1 MLRATPPGED
11 PIGDARATAVGFF
24 AQGSPPGEDGVN
36 NLYQH
41 ALDAATPPGSAPE
54 RVSHGAPDYLH
65 LITIAEQ
72 QANLYVQQV
81 NRRSWTRSYRAF
93 HNEHFTGSKYG
104 HKDWANRSK
113 IFRPKTRS
121 AVRKD
126 GAAVA
131 ASLFGTVDAI
141 ACSPG
146 DEADPRQRAAAS
158 LMQELI
164 NYRTDRTSGR
174 AAIPWFLTAMGA
186 RQDAQITGIC
196 ASKQYWKLELRK
208 SHEEDATDEAGN
220 PLLTMNEAGTYATTK
235 RPVYVPDVDRPDIRL
250 FPPECVIMDP
260 AADWTNPAQSAAY
273 LLLKYPMRLYEVE
286 KKTQDPLNP
295 WKALPPDLLKG
306 TAEASKFDAAAI
318 RRAREFGL
326 DRFDETQNSA
336 EFDIIWVYEAFI
348 RIDGED
354 KCFFSLGDKAFLTDP
369 KPTREVYPEQA
380 GDRPVIIGYGALEAH
395 RIYPMSAV
403 ESWQQT
409 QQEINDVA
417 NLYLDTMKQ
426 NVAPV
431 TKVVRGRSVDLEAL
445 HRRGPN
451 SHILVTR
458 LDDIDF
464 ARPVD
469 IPQSVIV
476 GMEKLDVDMD
486 DLAGQFNAGSVQTNR
501 TLNDTVGGLK
511 LIAGASNAVQEF
523 DIRLWIETWAE
534 PALAQVVRLEQYY
547 ESDEIILGICGQ
559 RAQLWQK
566 HGINRITDDLI
577 DQQVVIRIDAGLG
590 VGDPQQRL
598 AKFRDATM
606 VAAPL
611 LAQSQEF
618 QSGQVKLNIE
628 EVMNEVFG
636 AVGYRDGG
644 KRFITV
650 APPNPQA
657 AQQQQAMQG
666 LTLQNML
673 AEIAKKR
680 AQAQHAQAQAGHAQ
694 AMGLAAIAGART
706 DARRQAADERNSA
719 FDHAHEVHDRML
731 AANEQGFRHATELA
745 NAVSDDRPQRTEEA
759 QRSPFFPS
767 PRIFR
772 SVADY
777 ARDGSMAWGGV
788 RGGGGS
794 DSAAYSNHPH
804 PDGSQALAVDPPHKG
819 EGREPASESDFLQLL
834 AALAAPR
841 ERHVAFVRDPAT
853 GRIAGARVVEGG

>member
-1 MLRATPPGED
+1 MLRSTPPGED
-11 PIGDARATAVGFF
+11 PVGDARVSQVGFF
-24 AQGSPPGEDGVN
+24 ENGSPPGEDGVN

-41 ALDAATPPGSAPE
+41 ALAAATPPGAAEESGPARE
-54 RVSHGAPDYLH
+54 EIDFLH
-65 LITIAEQ
+65 LITVAEQ

-81 NRRSWTRSYRAF
+81 NRRAWSRSYRAF
-93 HNEHFTGSKYG
+93 HNEHFVGSKYG
-104 HKDWANRSK
+104 HRDWANRSK

-131 ASLFGTVDAI
+131 ASLFGTIDAI
-141 ACSPG
+141 TCSAG
-146 DEADPRQRAAAS
+146 DEADPVQRAAAG

-174 AAIPWFLTAMGA
+174 ASLPWFLVAMGA
-186 RQDAQITGIC
+186 RQDAQIAGIC
-196 ASKQYWKLELRK
+196 ASKQYWRLELRR
-208 SHEEDATDEAGN
+208 SHDEELPGPDDGGQMTEDGFQAAPSDIR
-220 PLLTMNEAGTYATTK
+220 PPSSVLR

-250 FPPECVIMDP
+250 FPPENVIIDP

-286 KKTQDPLNP
+286 KKTRDPLNP
-295 WKALPPDLLKG
+295 WKQLPPDLLKG

-354 KCFFSLGDKAFLTDP
+354 RCFFSLGDKAFLTDP

-380 GDRPVIIGYGALEAH
+380 GDRPVTIGYGALEAH
-395 RIYPMSAV
+395 RIYPMAPV

-547 ESDEIILGICGQ
+547 ESDEIVLGICGK

-566 HGINRITDDLI
+566 HGISRITDDLM
-577 DQQVVIRIDAGLG
+577 DHQVTIRINAGLG

-598 AKFRDATM
+598 AKFRDATA

-611 LAQSQEF
+611 LAQSKEF
-618 QSGQVKLNIE
+618 QSGQVSLNVE

-657 AQQQQAMQG
+657 AQQQQMQQG
-666 LTLQNML
+666 LALQNML

-694 AMGLAAIAGART
+694 ITGSATLARLGLDRARLAHDQRMDSFDHVQQLHDRLLTAHDQGHRHANQIA
-706 DARRQAADERNSA
+706 DAHHAERQAAISNA
-719 FDHAHEVHDRML
+719 QAQ
-731 AANEQGFRHATELA
+731 AAQ
-745 NAVSDDRPQRTEEA
+745 SRPQ
-759 QRSPFFPS
+759 
-767 PRIFR
+767 
-772 SVADY
+772 
-777 ARDGSMAWGGV
+777 
-788 RGGGGS
+788 
-794 DSAAYSNHPH
+794 
-804 PDGSQALAVDPPHKG
+804 G
-819 EGREPASESDFLQLL
+819 EDQSG
-834 AALAAPR
+834 
-841 ERHVAFVRDPAT
+841 
-853 GRIAGARVVEGG
+853 AGANGSRGDHGMDDLLGHIADLVVQRLTGQAPQAA

>member
-1 MLRATPPGED
+1 MLRST
-11 PIGDARATAVGFF
+11 
-24 AQGSPPGEDGVN
+24 PPGEDGVN
-36 NLYQH
+36 DLYRH
-41 ALDAATPPGSAPE
+41 AQDLAVPPGSAPE
-54 RVSHGAPDYLH
+54 RVSHQAPDYLH
-65 LITIAEQ
+65 LIAIAEQ

-81 NRRSWTRSYRAF
+81 NRRSWSRSYRAF
-93 HNEHFTGSKYG
+93 HNEHFIGSKYG

-131 ASLFGTVDAI
+131 ASLFGTIDAI
-141 ACSPG
+141 TCSPG
-146 DEADPRQRAAAS
+146 DEADARQRAAAA

-174 AAIPWFLTAMGA
+174 AAIPWFLVAMGA
-186 RQDAQITGIC
+186 RQDAQITGVC
-196 ASKQYWKLELRK
+196 ASKQYWKLELRE
-208 SHEEDATDEAGN
+208 SHEEEATDEQGN
-220 PLLTMNEAGTYATTK
+220 PVLSLNEETGVHETTR
-235 RPVYVPDVDRPDIRL
+235 RPVYVPDIDRPDIRL
-250 FPPECVIMDP
+250 FPPECVIIDP
-260 AADWTNPAQSAAY
+260 AADWTDPAQSAAY

-286 KKTQDPLNP
+286 KKTRDPLNP

-326 DRFDETQNSA
+326 DRFDETQNAA

-354 KCFFSLGDKAFLTDP
+354 TCFFSLGDKAFLTDP

-380 GDRPVIIGYGALEAH
+380 GDRPVVIGYGALEAH
-395 RIYPMSAV
+395 RIYPMSPV

-431 TKVVRGRSVDLEAL
+431 TKVVRGRNVDLEAV

-458 LDDIDF
+458 LDDVDF
-464 ARPVD
+464 ARPAD
-469 IPQSVIV
+469 IPQSVV
-476 GMEKLDVDMD
+476 LGMEKLDVDMD

-511 LIAGASNAVQEF
+511 LIAGVANAVQEF

-547 ESDEIILGICGQ
+547 ESDAAILGLCGE
-559 RAQLWQK
+559 RAQLWQR
-566 HGINRITDDLI
+566 HGVERITDDLM
-577 DQQVVIRIDAGLG
+577 DHQVTIRINAGLG

-598 AKFRDATM
+598 AKFRDAAA

-611 LAQSQEF
+611 LAQSREF
-618 QSGQVKLNIE
+618 QSGQVSINVQ

-644 KRFITV
+644 KRFVTV
-650 APPNPQA
+650 SPPQG
-657 AQQQQAMQG
+657 AQQGPQQVLLIQK
-666 LTLQNML
+666 LL
-673 AEIAKKR
+673 AEIDKNR
-680 AQAQHAQAQAGHAQ
+680 AQAARARASGSAQLARAQLEQ
-694 AMGLAAIAGART
+694 QKLAHGEREAAR
-706 DARRQAADERNSA
+706 
-719 FDHAHEVHDRML
+719 AHHHRLHDRML
-731 AANEQGFRHATELA
+731 AAHEQGHRHAMELA
-745 NAVSDDRPQRTEEA
+745 DRMTDDGDQMSEAGPDLTSDIRPLSSEPDLLA
-759 QRSPFFPS
+759 QL
-767 PRIFR
+767 
-772 SVADY
+772 A
-777 ARDGSMAWGGV
+777 
-788 RGGGGS
+788 
-794 DSAAYSNHPH
+794 
-804 PDGSQALAVDPPHKG
+804 QALAT
-819 EGREPASESDFLQLL
+819 
-834 AALAAPR
+834 PR
-841 ERHVAFVRDPAT
+841 QRHVEFVRDPRT
-853 GRIAGARVVEGG
+853 GRISGARVIDGPQAL

>member
-1 MLRATPPGED
+1 MLRST
-11 PIGDARATAVGFF
+11 
-24 AQGSPPGEDGVN
+24 PPGEDGVN
-36 NLYQH
+36 NLADKSDLYQH
-41 ALDAATPPGSAPE
+41 TLDAALAPGAAEEEESAA
-54 RVSHGAPDYLH
+54 RVSRGAVDYLR
-65 LITIAEQ
+65 LIAIAEQ

-81 NRRSWTRSYRAF
+81 NRRAWSRSYRAF
-93 HNEHFTGSKYG
+93 HNEHFVGSKYG
-104 HKDWANRSK
+104 HRDWSNRSK

-146 DEADPRQRAAAS
+146 DEADPGQRAAAA

-164 NYRTDRTSGR
+164 NYRTDRISGR
-174 AAIPWFLTAMGA
+174 AATPWFLVAMGA
-186 RQDAQITGIC
+186 RQDAQIAGIC
-196 ASKQYWKLELRK
+196 ASKQYWRLELRK
-208 SHEEDATDEAGN
+208 SHDEELPTAQMSDVRGQMSEGTSPSD
-220 PLLTMNEAGTYATTK
+220 LRHLTSDISVRTRA
-235 RPVYVPDVDRPDIRL
+235 VYVPDVDRPDIRL
-250 FPPECVIMDP
+250 FPPENVIIDP

-286 KKTQDPLNP
+286 KKTRDPLNP

-326 DRFDETQNSA
+326 DRLDETQNSA

-354 KCFFSLGDKAFLTDP
+354 KCFFALGDKAFLTDP
-369 KPTREVYPEQA
+369 RPTREVYPEQA
-380 GDRPVIIGYGALEAH
+380 GDRPVTIGYGALEAH
-395 RIYPMSAV
+395 RIYPMSPV

-426 NVAPV
+426 NVAPI

-547 ESDEIILGICGQ
+547 ESDEIVLGICGQ
-559 RAQLWQK
+559 RARLWQK
-566 HGINRITDDLI
+566 HGISRITDDLM
-577 DQQVVIRIDAGLG
+577 DHQVTIRINAGLG

-598 AKFRDATM
+598 AKFRDATA

-611 LAQSQEF
+611 LAQSPDF
-618 QSGQVKLNIE
+618 QSGKIKLNTAEI
-628 EVMNEVFG
+628 MNECFG

-644 KRFITV
+644 KRFISES
-650 APPNPQA
+650 PPDPAQ
-657 AQQQQAMQG
+657 AQQQQVQQG
-666 LTLQNML
+666 LALQNML
-673 AEIAKKR
+673 AEIALKR
-680 AQAQHAQAQAGHAQ
+680 ARAQHAQGQAANAQALG
-694 AMGLAAIAGART
+694 MAAIAGAHTERARLLH
-706 DARRQAADERNSA
+706 DARNAA
-719 FDHAHEVHDRML
+719 FDHAHQVHDR
-731 AANEQGFRHATELA
+731 
-745 NAVSDDRPQRTEEA
+745 
-759 QRSPFFPS
+759 
-767 PRIFR
+767 
-772 SVADY
+772 
-777 ARDGSMAWGGV
+777 
-788 RGGGGS
+788 
-794 DSAAYSNHPH
+794 
-804 PDGSQALAVDPPHKG
+804 
-819 EGREPASESDFLQLL
+819 LL
-834 AALAAPR
+834 AAHEQGHRHAMEVADARDVRMANGGVGNGGVANGGVVNREEAPLTTHHSLPR
-841 ERHVAFVRDPAT
+841 SPTFCNN
-853 GRIAGARVVEGG
+853 

>member
-1 MLRATPPGED
+1 MLRSTPPGED
-11 PIGDARATAVGFF
+11 PVGDARVSRVGFF
-24 AQGSPPGEDGVN
+24 AQGAPPGEDGLARRSLGEDGMN
-36 NLYQH
+36 NLAGHGDLYQRT
-41 ALDAATPPGSAPE
+41 LDAATPPGAAEESAPE
-54 RVSHGAPDYLH
+54 SRGEVDYLH
-65 LITIAEQ
+65 LISIAEQ

-81 NRRSWTRSYRAF
+81 NRRAWSRSYRAF
-93 HNEHFTGSKYG
+93 HNEHFAGSKYG
-104 HKDWANRSK
+104 HRDWSNRSK

-141 ACSPG
+141 TCSPG
-146 DEADPRQRAAAS
+146 DEADPSQRAAAA

-174 AAIPWFLTAMGA
+174 NAIPWFLIAMGA
-186 RQDAQITGIC
+186 RQDAQIAGLC
-196 ASKQYWKLELRK
+196 VSKQYWRLELRK
-208 SHEEDATDEAGN
+208 SHDEELPAEMSDVRGQISEEGN
-220 PLLTMNEAGTYATTK
+220 LTSDIRHLSSMGRT

-250 FPPECVIMDP
+250 FPPENVIIDP

-286 KKTQDPLNP
+286 KKTRDPLNP
-295 WKALPPDLLKG
+295 WKQLPPDLLKG

-326 DRFDETQNSA
+326 DRFDETQNA
-336 EFDIIWVYEAFI
+336 AAFDIIWVYEAFI

-354 KCFFSLGDKAFLTDP
+354 KCFFALGDKAFLTDP

-380 GDRPVIIGYGALEAH
+380 GDRPVTIGYGALEAH
-395 RIYPMSAV
+395 RIYPMAPV

-469 IPQSVIV
+469 IPQSVII

-486 DLAGQFNAGSVQTNR
+486 DLAGQFNAGTVQTNR

-511 LIAGASNAVQEF
+511 LVAGATNAVQEF

-547 ESDEIILGICGQ
+547 ESDAIILGLCGQ

-566 HGINRITDDLI
+566 HGVSRITDDLM
-577 DQQVVIRIDAGLG
+577 DHQVTTRINAGLG

-598 AKFRDATM
+598 AKFRDATA

-611 LAQSQEF
+611 LAQSPDF
-618 QSGQVKLNIE
+618 QSGKIKLNVSEI
-628 EVMNEVFG
+628 MNECFG

-644 KRFITV
+644 KRFISES
-650 APPNPQA
+650 PPDPAQAQA
-657 AQQQQAMQG
+657 AQMQQG
-666 LTLQNML
+666 LAVQNML

-680 AQAQHAQAQAGHAQ
+680 AQAAHAQAQAGHAQ
-694 AMGLAAIAGART
+694 LLGATSLARVGLDRDRLAH
-706 DARRQAADERNSA
+706 DARHAA
-719 FDHAHEVHDRML
+719 FDHAHQMHDR
-731 AANEQGFRHATELA
+731 
-745 NAVSDDRPQRTEEA
+745 
-759 QRSPFFPS
+759 
-767 PRIFR
+767 
-772 SVADY
+772 
-777 ARDGSMAWGGV
+777 
-788 RGGGGS
+788 
-794 DSAAYSNHPH
+794 
-804 PDGSQALAVDPPHKG
+804 
-819 EGREPASESDFLQLL
+819 LL
-834 AALAAPR
+834 AAHEQGHRHAMQIADVRDARMVSGGVVNGEEPLTTRHSPLTPEAADEPDIMQQLIAALRAPR
-841 ERHVAFVRDPAT
+841 PPVEFVRDPVT
-853 GRIAGARVVEGG
+853 GRIAGARYLQPQLPPPG

>member
-1 MLRATPPGED
+1 MLRAT
-11 PIGDARATAVGFF
+11 
-24 AQGSPPGEDGVN
+24 PPGEDGVN

-41 ALDAATPPGSAPE
+41 ALAAATPPGSAPE
-54 RVSHGAPDYLH
+54 RIGHDAPDYLH
-65 LITIAEQ
+65 LIAIAEQ

-81 NRRSWTRSYRAF
+81 NRRAWSRSYRAF
-93 HNEHFTGSKYG
+93 HNEHFVGSKYG
-104 HKDWANRSK
+104 HKDWSNRSK

-131 ASLFGTVDAI
+131 ASLFGTIDAI
-141 ACSPG
+141 TCSPG
-146 DEADPRQRAAAS
+146 DEADAAQRAAAA
-158 LMQELI
+158 LMQELV

-174 AAIPWFLTAMGA
+174 AAIPWFLVAMGA
-186 RQDAQITGIC
+186 RQDAQIAGLC

-208 SHEEDATDEAGN
+208 SHDEDVADEQGN
-220 PLLTMNEAGTYATTK
+220 PILSANPEGVHETTR

-354 KCFFSLGDKAFLTDP
+354 TCFFSLGDKAFLTDP
-369 KPTREVYPEQA
+369 KPVREVYPEQA
-380 GDRPVIIGYGALEAH
+380 GDRPVTIGYGALEAH

-431 TKVVRGRSVDLEAL
+431 TKVVRGRNVDLEAI

-501 TLNDTVGGLK
+501 TLNDTVGGLQ
-511 LIAGASNAVQEF
+511 LIAGATNAVQEF

-547 ESDEIILGICGQ
+547 ESDAIILGLCGQ
-559 RAQLWQK
+559 RAQLFQK
-566 HGINRITDDLI
+566 HGVDRITDDLM
-577 DQQVVIRIDAGLG
+577 DHQVTIRINAGLG
-590 VGDPQQRL
+590 NGDPAQRL
-598 AKFRDATM
+598 AKFRDATQ

-611 LAQSQEF
+611 LAQSREF
-618 QSGQVKLNIE
+618 QTGQVSLNIE

-650 APPNPQA
+650 NPPQQPGPQQGLLMQKLLADIEKKKAQA
-657 AQQQQAMQG
+657 AHARATGTAALAKVG
-666 LTLQNML
+666 LEGRRFAHQRQND
-673 AEIAKKR
+673 
-680 AQAQHAQAQAGHAQ
+680 
-694 AMGLAAIAGART
+694 AI
-706 DARRQAADERNSA
+706 
-719 FDHAHEVHDRML
+719 DHHHQLHDR
-731 AANEQGFRHATELA
+731 
-745 NAVSDDRPQRTEEA
+745 
-759 QRSPFFPS
+759 
-767 PRIFR
+767 
-772 SVADY
+772 
-777 ARDGSMAWGGV
+777 
-788 RGGGGS
+788 
-794 DSAAYSNHPH
+794 
-804 PDGSQALAVDPPHKG
+804 
-819 EGREPASESDFLQLL
+819 LL
-834 AALAAPR
+834 AAHDQGHRHAMEIANALPPPGATDGMPDGMDQQPDVAQQLIAALTAPR
-841 ERHVAFVRDPAT
+841 QRQVEFVRDPQT
-853 GRIAGARVVEGG
+853 GRIAGARVVERGDDQAQQRLPFGARQAPDGRYYLPDPARSGKYLMVVGNA